1 MLHEVIMPVLGMTQ
15 DTGVIC
21 KWHKNVGETVGT
33 GEILME
39 IETDKTVMEIEAQH
53 TGIIKEIKRQPGIEI
68 PVGEVV
74 AVIESGEAEVEIHT
88 FPDTAKATEKE
99 ENHILYDAEI
109 SNDYDEVK
117 TVPAK
122 AAKETTLK
130 KKYYT
135 EKGVG
140 NINLFQQQFFQKE
153 TGDISSR
160 KVLASPKAKA
170 KAREHG
176 IELIDLRNVPGI
188 SEPFHYQDIENAI
201 HVIKS
206 NAKAGQY
213 SVSAEFNIMKFND
226 LLQWSN
232 NILDSSI
239 SSTDLWAVLCTSAF
253 RINSNISTINNSIS
267 LKVSKLTKTGIN
279 VYFVTDADLGGL
291 GTINSRKVDSGIKH
305 QLHLIDISELN
316 LSSFSVYSNDHSKPL
331 INIASADTAK
341 AIANNNERIRLTM
354 DFQAVLFTPEKA
366 AAFVN
371 EIASLISQPLR
382 LLL

>member
-1 MLHEVIMPVLGMTQ
+1 M
-15 DTGVIC
+15 
-21 KWHKNVGETVGT
+21 
-33 GEILME
+33 
-39 IETDKTVMEIEAQH
+39 
-53 TGIIKEIKRQPGIEI
+53 
-68 PVGEVV
+68 
-74 AVIESGEAEVEIHT
+74 
-88 FPDTAKATEKE
+88 
-99 ENHILYDAEI
+99 
-109 SNDYDEVK
+109 
-117 TVPAK
+117 
-122 AAKETTLK
+122 
-130 KKYYT
+130 
-135 EKGVG
+135 
-140 NINLFQQQFFQKE
+140 
-153 TGDISSR
+153 
-160 KVLASPKAKA
+160 
-170 KAREHG
+170 
-176 IELIDLRNVPGI
+176 PGI